1 LGAIALAVAALTI
14 GFEFDRRA
22 GYGTAPANAGLRI
35 EARGVSVFGTIHP
48 KLFNFG
54 AAAPGLEIPD
64 EGQVLL
70 TSLEIPDKSDGALTA
85 DDESELRMIASDR
98 ASFSERFSFDQTQ
111 PQDASLQGSQSS
123 ASFDDRFSGTL
134 SLVPIR
140 SALADPRAA
149 GPLAAAPQ
157 GPVAVVQA
165 ARKRTGPKVQLASLS
180 DDPLPSAY
188 APSDSVPKDKG
199 IRDLLLRDLGPKDS
213 GPKDGAPKDGTPKD
227 PLSDFETSRT
237 AIYDIAAHTV
247 YLPNGQRLEAH
258 SGLGSR
264 MDDPRYVNLKM
275 HGPTPPNVYELKLR
289 EAAFHGVRAL
299 RLNPVDENKMYGRAG
314 ILAHTYMLG
323 PNGQSNGCVSFSD
336 YQAFLNAYLRGEIQR
351 LVVVERLDAPPTSKT
366 ASGWLSNTLKGIFG
380 RS

>member
-22 GYGTAPANAGLRI
+22 GYGTAPASAGLRI

-64 EGQVLL
+64 DAQVQLA
-70 TSLEIPDKSDGALTA
+70 SLELPDQSDGALAT
-85 DDESELRMIASDR
+85 DDESELRAIASDR
-98 ASFSERFSFDQTQ
+98 ASFGERFSFDLAQ
-111 PQDASLQGSQSS
+111 PQHASLQDSQSS
-123 ASFDDRFSGTL
+123 ASFDDRFAGTI

-140 SALADPRAA
+140 SALAELRAA
-149 GPLAAAPQ
+149 GPLATAVQAPA
-157 GPVAVVQA
+157 AVVQA
-165 ARKRTGPKVQLASLS
+165 ARKRTAPKVQMASLS
-180 DDPLPSAY
+180 DDPLPAAY

-199 IRDLLLRDLGPKDS
+199 IRDLLLRDLGPKD
-213 GPKDGAPKDGTPKD
+213 GAPKDATPKD
-227 PLSDFETSRT
+227 PLSDIETSRT

-299 RLNPVDENKMYGRAG
+299 RLNPIDETKMHGRAG

>member
-22 GYGTAPANAGLRI
+22 GYGTAPANAGLRT
-35 EARGVSVFGTIHP
+35 EARGLSVFGTIHP
-48 KLFNFG
+48 KLFDFG
-54 AAAPGLEIPD
+54 ATAPGSEIPD
-64 EGQVLL
+64 RNQVLL
-70 TSLEIPDKSDGALTA
+70 ASLEIPDKSDDALATG
-85 DDESELRMIASDR
+85 DESELRAIASDR
-98 ASFSERFSFDQTQ
+98 ASFSERFSFDQAR
-111 PQDASLQGSQSS
+111 PQDESLQGPQPL
-123 ASFDDRFSGTL
+123 ASFDERFAGTISL
-134 SLVPIR
+134 SMAPIR
-140 SALADPRAA
+140 SALAELRAA

-157 GPVAVVQA
+157 APAAVVQA

-180 DDPLPSAY
+180 DESLPAAY

-199 IRDLLLRDLGPKDS
+199 IRDLLLRDLGPKDV
-213 GPKDGAPKDGTPKD
+213 APKDPTSKD
-227 PLSDFETSRT
+227 PLSDIDTSRT
-237 AIYDIAAHTV
+237 AIYDISAHTV

-299 RLNPVDENKMYGRAG
+299 RLNPIDETKMHGRAG

-380 RS
+380 PS